1 MDDTM
6 LHMEI
11 STSLCLTE
19 GRKRPLLSAPSITDQ
34 TQVRSRKVRSSP
46 SRCMDNCSGCMCE
59 AF

>member
-1 MDDTM
+1 M

-34 TQVRSRKVRSSP
+34 TQVRSRQVRVHGLDVWIIVVYVCVRLFKKS
-46 SRCMDNCSGCMCE
+46 
-59 AF
+59 